1 MEGQALLQ
9 ILLIC
14 VLLGYGAGITTAFM
28 FLNTAGRGYSGAPV
42 VVESRDGA
50 GCALGLL
57 ALLGG
62 GAFLVLALLA
72 ALAQ

>member
-9 ILLIC
+9 ILVIC

-28 FLNTAGRGYSGAPV
+28 VLNSAGRSYSSAPV
-42 VVESRDGA
+42 MVESRDGA
-50 GCALGLL
+50 GCVL
-57 ALLGG
+57 ALLGL
-62 GAFLVLALLA
+62 GAFLFLALLA

>member
-1 MEGQALLQ
+1 MEGQTLLQ
-9 ILLIC
+9 VLVIC

-28 FLNTAGRGYSGAPV
+28 VLNTAGRSYSGAPV

-57 ALLGG
+57 ALLGLG
-62 GAFLVLALLA
+62 TFLFLTLLA